1 MTSIEESFDKIS
13 SKIYLNLNKLFEIK
27 KLNSNQI
34 KCKKILD
41 KNYEIFNKIRENN
54 NNLISNINL
63 CKINEKYEE
72 MNERKESL
80 KNSKYFKCFYPKCDY
95 KTKRL
100 NHLKE
105 HKRKH
110 SNKKCFKCDFNNC
123 KKMFKWKYSLITH
136 KLIHFNNQKS
146 FV

>member
-1 MTSIEESFDKIS
+1 MTSIEEGFDKIS

-72 MNERKESL
+72 INERKESL

-95 KTKRL
+95 KTKYL
-100 NHLKE
+100 QNLKQ
-105 HKRKH
+105 HKVFH
-110 SNKKCFKCDFNNC
+110 SNDKCFKCDFNNC
-123 KKMFKWKYSLITH
+123 NK
-136 KLIHFNNQKS
+136 
-146 FV
+146 